1 MNAMER
7 GMRREGGA
15 VLFVALIILL
25 FMTLLAVAAMRLT
38 TTNLQAVGNEQFQTE
53 AQAAAGFALDQT
65 VNNQGFIDITASTT
79 QKVSLTQDDST
90 TDPSALSVTLSVPEC
105 RRYRLIKK
113 SELVTQVGGQ
123 STVSSQDLPCFAGL
137 SSGGITIMDL
147 SAVATSS
154 DDSLCTT
161 ALFNVRADVNDP
173 TTSASVT
180 VNQGI
185 ELRMESAD
193 ADAKCTP

>member
-1 MNAMER
+1 MER

-15 VLFVALIILL
+15 VLFVALIMLL
-25 FMTLLAVAAMRLT
+25 LMTLLAVAAMRLT
-38 TTNLQAVGNEQFQTE
+38 TTNLQAVGNEQFATE
-53 AQAAAGFALDQT
+53 AQAAADFALDQT
-65 VNNQGFIDITASTT
+65 VNNKDFIDIPILT
-79 QKVSLTQDDST
+79 QKVSLTQADST
-90 TDPSALSVTLSVPEC
+90 LDPLALPVTLSVPACE
-105 RRYRLIKK
+105 RYRLIKK

-123 STVSSQDLPCFAGL
+123 FTVSSQDLPCFGGL
-137 SSGGITIMDL
+137 SSGGITTVDL

-161 ALFNVRADVNDP
+161 ALFDVQADVNDP
-173 TTSASVT
+173 TSSASVT

>member
-1 MNAMER
+1 MDG
-7 GMRREGGA
+7 GMRCEGGA
-15 VLFVALIILL
+15 VLFVALIIVLL
-25 FMTLLAVAAMRLT
+25 MTLLAVAAMRLT

-65 VNNQGFIDITASTT
+65 VNNQDFIDFPITT
-79 QKVSLTQDDST
+79 QKVSLTQADST
-90 TDPSALSVTLSVPEC
+90 TDPSALAVTLSVPAC
-105 RRYRLIKK
+105 QRHRMIKK
-113 SELVTQVGGQ
+113 NELVTQVGGQ

-161 ALFNVRADVNDP
+161 ALFNVQADVNDP

-180 VNQGI
+180 INQGI
-185 ELRMESAD
+185 ELRMESTAAD
-193 ADAKCTP
+193 ATCTP